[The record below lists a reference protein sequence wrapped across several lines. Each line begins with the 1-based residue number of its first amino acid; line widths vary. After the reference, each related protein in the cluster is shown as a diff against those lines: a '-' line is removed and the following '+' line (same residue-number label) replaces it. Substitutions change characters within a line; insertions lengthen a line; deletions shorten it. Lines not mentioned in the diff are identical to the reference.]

1 LAQRLI
7 QSGGIQ
13 SEVVQS
19 EVRNRI
25 AFITLNRPAA
35 LNALSLP
42 MIVELRK
49 AFSQFAADPNVNAV
63 LIKGAGEKAFCA
75 GGDIRAIYESYQKS
89 DSLHRDFFVT
99 EYPLDY
105 LLYSYPKPYIALIDG
120 IVLGGGMGIS
130 QGARLRIA
138 GDRTRMAMPE
148 TAIGFFPDVGAS
160 YFLSRL
166 AGSLGTYLALTGVQI
181 RAADAVYAGLAD
193 VYLPRA
199 AVDALESELAA
210 LKWPAEGGGAA
221 ADSGRLATDA
231 GRTAIEDLVRGLSQ
245 VPPAAPL
252 AALRSAIDLH
262 FAADSVPGL
271 LRSLESESRPE
282 FLEWATQTVDLIN
295 TRSPTMLAVTLR
307 QLQRGKSMSLAE
319 CFRMEL
325 GLVRHCFT
333 QGDFIEGVRAMI
345 IDKDN
350 APAWHPK
357 FIDEV
362 TDDAVA
368 AMFNDP
374 WAGAR
379 HPLADLEGVHACS

>member
-1 LAQRLI
+1 LI
-7 QSGGIQ
+7 
-13 SEVVQS
+13 QS
-19 EVRNRI
+19 EVRNRV

-49 AFSQFAADPNVNAV
+49 VFAQFAQDPGVNAV

-75 GGDIRAIYESYQKS
+75 GGDIRAIYESYQRA

-130 QGARLRIA
+130 QGSRLRIV

-148 TAIGFFPDVGAS
+148 VAIGFFPDVGAS

-166 AGSLGTYLALTGVQI
+166 AGSLGAYLALTGVQI
-181 RAADAVYAGLAD
+181 RAADAMYVGLAD
-193 VYLPRA
+193 LYLSRA

-210 LKWPAEGGGAA
+210 LSWPAGAEHAAVEGVIR
-221 ADSGRLATDA
+221 RLSC
-231 GRTAIEDLVRGLSQ
+231 E
-245 VPPAAPL
+245 PPAAPL
-252 AALRSAIDLH
+252 AALRPAIDLH
-262 FAADSVPGL
+262 FAASTVPAL
-271 LRSLESESRPE
+271 LQSLENENRPE
-282 FLEWATQTVDLIN
+282 FLEWATQTLDLIH
-295 TRSPTMLAVTLR
+295 TRSPTMLAVALEQLR
-307 QLQRGKSMSLAE
+307 RGQSMSLAE
-319 CFRMEL
+319 CLRMEL
-325 GLVRHCFT
+325 GLVRQCFV
-333 QGDFIEGVRAMI
+333 QGDFMEGVRAMI

-350 APAWHPK
+350 APVWRPSHM
-357 FIDEV
+357 DEV
-362 TDDAVA
+362 TDAAVA
-368 AMFNDP
+368 TMFTDP

-379 HPLADLEGVHACS
+379 HPLDDLEGVHACS

>member
-1 LAQRLI
+1 LAERLI
-7 QSGGIQ
+7 QSEI
-13 SEVVQS
+13 
-19 EVRNRI
+19 RNRI

-42 MIVELRK
+42 MIVELRQ
-49 AFSQFAADPNVNAV
+49 AFHQFAADPNVSAV

-75 GGDIRAIYESYQKS
+75 GGDIRAIYASYQNG

-120 IVLGGGMGIS
+120 IVMGGGMGIS
-130 QGARLRIA
+130 QGSRMRIA

-166 AGSLGTYLALTGVQI
+166 SGALGAYLALTGVQI

-193 VYLPRA
+193 VYLPRS
-199 AVDALESELAA
+199 AVDVLEPELDALDWHVGSGGVAIEGATA
-210 LKWPAEGGGAA
+210 IGGGTVI
-221 ADSGRLATDA
+221 DGLIR
-231 GRTAIEDLVRGLSQ
+231 RLSQ
-245 VPPAAPL
+245 DPGTAPL
-252 AALRSAIDLH
+252 AALRPAIDLH

-282 FLEWATQTVDLIN
+282 FLEWATQTLDLIN
-295 TRSPTMLAVTLR
+295 TRSPTMLAVTLQ
-307 QLQRGKSMSLAE
+307 QLRRGKSMSLAE

-325 GLVRHCFT
+325 GLVRQCLI

-350 APAWHPK
+350 APAWRPP
-357 FIDEV
+357 FIDDV

-368 AMFNDP
+368 AMFIDP

>member
-1 LAQRLI
+1 L
-7 QSGGIQ
+7 IQ
-13 SEVVQS
+13 SEVIQS

-42 MIVELRK
+42 MIGELRK
-49 AFSQFAADPNVNAV
+49 AFGQFAADPNVNAV

-75 GGDIRAIYESYQKS
+75 GGDIRAIYESYQNA

-105 LLYSYPKPYIALIDG
+105 LLHSYPKPYIALIDG

-130 QGARLRIA
+130 QGSRLRIA

-199 AVDALESELAA
+199 AVDALETELGA

-221 ADSGRLATDA
+221 TEGGRAA
-231 GRTAIEDLVRGLSQ
+231 MNAARTAIEALVRGLSQ

-252 AALRSAIDLH
+252 AALRPAIDLH
-262 FAADSVPGL
+262 FAADSVPGM

-350 APAWHPK
+350 APVWHPR

-368 AMFNDP
+368 AMFTDP

>member
-7 QSGGIQ
+7 
-13 SEVVQS
+13 ET

-42 MIVELRK
+42 MIVELRR

-75 GGDIRAIYESYQKS
+75 GGDIRAIYESYQNA

-130 QGARLRIA
+130 QGSRLRIA

-166 AGSLGTYLALTGVQI
+166 AGSLGPYLALTGVQI
-181 RAADAVYAGLAD
+181 RAGDAMYAGLAD

-199 AVDALESELAA
+199 AVDALEAGLDA
-210 LKWPAEGGGAA
+210 LNWDAEGGR
-221 ADSGRLATDA
+221 S
-231 GRTAIEDLVRGLSQ
+231 AIEGLIRGLSEE
-245 VPPAAPL
+245 PPAAPL
-252 AALRSAIDLH
+252 AALRPAIDLH

-282 FLEWATQTVDLIN
+282 FVEWATQTIDLIN

-307 QLQRGKSMSLAE
+307 QLQRGKSMSLAG

-345 IDKDN
+345 IDKDS
-350 APAWHPK
+350 APAWHPQ

-362 TDDAVA
+362 TEDAVA
-368 AMFNDP
+368 AMFIDP

>member
-1 LAQRLI
+1 LAERLI
-7 QSGGIQ
+7 
-13 SEVVQS
+13 QS

-42 MIVELRK
+42 MIVELRE
-49 AFSQFAADPNVNAV
+49 AFCRFASDPGVNAV
-63 LIKGAGEKAFCA
+63 LVRGAGEKAFCA
-75 GGDIRAIYESYQKS
+75 GGDIRAIYESYQKA

-105 LLYSYPKPYIALIDG
+105 LLYAYPKPYIALIDG

-130 QGARLRIA
+130 QGSRMRIV

-181 RAADAVYAGLAD
+181 RAADALYAGLAD
-193 VYLPRA
+193 HYMPRA
-199 AVDALESELAA
+199 AADRLEAELAA
-210 LKWPAEGGGAA
+210 LSWM
-221 ADSGRLATDA
+221 DSGNDGGLAA
-231 GRTAIEDLVRGLSQ
+231 VTAVIRGLAGQ
-245 VPPAAPL
+245 AAPAPL
-252 AALRSAIDLH
+252 AALRPAIDLH
-262 FAADSVPGL
+262 FAAATIPAL
-271 LRSLESESRPE
+271 LQSLESESRPE
-282 FLEWATQTVDLIN
+282 FSEWATQTLDLLN
-295 TRSPTMLAVTLR
+295 TRSPTLLAVTLE
-307 QLQRGKSMSLAE
+307 QLQRGKSMTLAE

-325 GLVRHCFT
+325 GLVRQCFI

-350 APAWHPK
+350 APTWRPPY
-357 FIDEV
+357 IDEV
-362 TDDAVA
+362 TDADVA
-368 AMFNDP
+368 AMFTDP
-374 WAGAR
+374 WAGGQ
-379 HPLADLEGVHACS
+379 HPLADLEGVHACN